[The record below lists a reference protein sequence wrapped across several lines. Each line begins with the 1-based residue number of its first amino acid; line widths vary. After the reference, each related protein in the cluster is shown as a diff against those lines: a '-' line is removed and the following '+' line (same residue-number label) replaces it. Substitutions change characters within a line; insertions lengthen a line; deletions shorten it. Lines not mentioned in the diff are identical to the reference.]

1 MFCHKTT
8 YLKMMQ
14 KIHHKTLRVIYQS
27 DASYDGDLQQLSN
40 SASLHQRRL
49 RSLLT
54 EIYKSTST
62 VKSST
67 FHSILRGLQFIVLT
81 LCIFLGPQFGINC
94 LILLNLAGQYLNLR
108 MSSRK
113 LEILTVG
120 VWYAVGS
127 TLSTNFHVIL
137 VTLYSIQLA
146 GCYMICKNAENV

>member
-1 MFCHKTT
+1 
-8 YLKMMQ
+8 MMQ

-54 EIYKSTST
+54 EIYKSIFTLPYRT

-120 VWYAVGS
+120 V
-127 TLSTNFHVIL
+127 
-137 VTLYSIQLA
+137 
-146 GCYMICKNAENV
+146 